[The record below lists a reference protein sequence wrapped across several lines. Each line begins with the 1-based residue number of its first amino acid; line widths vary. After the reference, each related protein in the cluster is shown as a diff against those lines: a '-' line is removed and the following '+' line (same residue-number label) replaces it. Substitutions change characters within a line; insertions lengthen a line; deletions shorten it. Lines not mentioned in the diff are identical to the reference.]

1 MADPEEPT
9 ETPADAELLD
19 AIAELWDELDPPPDD
34 LAEGVLARIETNDL
48 DAELLTLVEWDKEL
62 SGVRSVTMLRAPEEV
77 GTWSLEYLGPG
88 FRVQVRISRSA
99 RQARLDGWVVPAQ
112 PMTVFLTSMGKKP
125 TTDETRVGESGRFE
139 FPVTP
144 TGACRLTFVSEPVS
158 DQASG
163 PGSARPLVT
172 PPFWI

>member
-1 MADPEEPT
+1 MTGGDDETVADE
-9 ETPADAELLD
+9 ALLD
-19 AIAELWDELDPPPDD
+19 AIADLWTKLDPPPDD

-62 SGVRSVTMLRAPEEV
+62 LGVRSVTMLRAPDEV

-88 FRVQVRISRSA
+88 FRVQVRISRSQ

-112 PMTVFLTSMGKKP
+112 PMTVFLTSMGKNSS
-125 TTDETRVGESGRFE
+125 TDETQVSDSGRFE

-144 TGACRLTFVSEPVS
+144 TGACRLTFVNE
-158 DQASG
+158 SG
-163 PGSARPLVT
+163 SSRPLVT

>member
-1 MADPEEPT
+1 MAGPEPT
-9 ETPADAELLD
+9 DAVPTDEELLE
-19 AIAELWDELDPPPDD
+19 AIADLYDVLDPPPDD
-34 LAEGVLARIETNDL
+34 LTEGVLARIETNDL

-99 RQARLDGWVVPAQ
+99 RQARLDGWLVPAQ

-125 TTDETRVGESGRFE
+125 TTSETQVGDSGRFE

-144 TGACRLTFVSEPVS
+144 TGACRLTFVSDPS
-158 DQASG
+158 ST
-163 PGSARPLVT
+163 RPFVT

>member
-1 MADPEEPT
+1 MADPD
-9 ETPADAELLD
+9 ETSDEALLA
-19 AIAELWDELDPPPDD
+19 AIAELYETLDPPPDD

-62 SGVRSVTMLRAPEEV
+62 TGVRSVTMLRAPDEV

-88 FRVQVRISRSA
+88 FRVQVRISRSQ

-112 PMTVFLTSMGKKP
+112 PMTVFLTSMGKNSAVE
-125 TTDETRVGESGRFE
+125 ETRVGESGRFE
-139 FPVTP
+139 FSVAP
-144 TGACRLTFVSEPVS
+144 TGACRLTFVA
-158 DQASG
+158 DQTRDS
-163 PGSARPLVT
+163 RPLVT

>member
-1 MADPEEPT
+1 MADDQTPQDQAPD
-9 ETPADAELLD
+9 ETPDDAELLD
-19 AIAELWDELDPPPDD
+19 RVGDLWDVLDPPPDD

-62 SGVRSVTMLRAPEEV
+62 LGVRSVTMLRAPEEV

-88 FRVQVRISRSA
+88 FRVQVRISRTQ

-112 PMTVFLTSMGKKP
+112 PMTVFLTSMGGKKAI
-125 TTDETRVGESGRFE
+125 TDETQVGESGRFE

-144 TGACRLTFVSEPVS
+144 TGACRLTFVSDPS
-158 DQASG
+158 ST
-163 PGSARPLVT
+163 RPLVT

>member
-1 MADPEEPT
+1 MAGPENP
-9 ETPADAELLD
+9 ETPDETADDAALLD
-19 AIAELWDELDPPPDD
+19 AIADLWDQLDPPPDD

-88 FRVQVRISRSA
+88 FRVQVRISRGA

-112 PMTVFLTSMGKKP
+112 PMTVFLTSMGKKS
-125 TTDETRVGESGRFE
+125 TTEETQVGDSGRFE
-139 FPVTP
+139 IPVAP
-144 TGACRLTFVSEPVS
+144 TGACRLTFVSES
-158 DQASG
+158 SNN
-163 PGSARPLVT
+163 RPFVT

>member
-1 MADPEEPT
+1 MTRPEELPD
-9 ETPADAELLD
+9 EALLD
-19 AIAELWDELDPPPDD
+19 AIGELWDELDPPPDD

-62 SGVRSVTMLRAPEEV
+62 IGVRSVTMLRAPDEV

-88 FRVQVRISRSA
+88 FRVQVRISRSQ

-112 PMTVFLTSMGKKP
+112 PMTVFLTSMGKN
-125 TTDETRVGESGRFE
+125 TSTVEAQVGASGRFE
-139 FPVTP
+139 LPVAP
-144 TGACRLTFVSEPVS
+144 TGACRLTFVSDS
-158 DQASG
+158 S
-163 PGSARPLVT
+163 SARPLVT

>member
-1 MADPEEPT
+1 MADEPLTPEESA
-9 ETPADAELLD
+9 ADTELLD
-19 AIAELWDELDPPPDD
+19 AIAELWGVLDPPPED
-34 LAEGVLARIETNDL
+34 LSEGVLARIETNDL

-62 SGVRSVTMLRAPEEV
+62 SGVRSVTMLRAPDEV

-112 PMTVFLTSMGKKP
+112 PMTVFLTSMGKNS
-125 TTDETRVGESGRFE
+125 TSEETRVSDSGRFE

-144 TGACRLTFVSEPVS
+144 TGACRLTFVSDPS
-158 DQASG
+158 ST
-163 PGSARPLVT
+163 RPLVT

>member
-1 MADPEEPT
+1 MADEPLTPEESA
-9 ETPADAELLD
+9 ADTELLD
-19 AIAELWDELDPPPDD
+19 AIAELWGVLDPPPED
-34 LAEGVLARIETNDL
+34 LSEGVLARIETNDL

-62 SGVRSVTMLRAPEEV
+62 SGVRSVTMLRAPDEV

-112 PMTVFLTSMGKKP
+112 PMTVFLTSMG
-125 TTDETRVGESGRFE
+125 TNSTSEETRVSDSGRFE

-144 TGACRLTFVSEPVS
+144 TGACRLTFVSDPS
-158 DQASG
+158 ST
-163 PGSARPLVT
+163 RPLVT

>member
-1 MADPEEPT
+1 MGEPDEPT
-9 ETPADAELLD
+9 DEQLLE
-19 AIAELWDELDPPPDD
+19 AIAALWEQLDPPPED

-62 SGVRSVTMLRAPEEV
+62 SGVRSVTMLRAPDEV

-88 FRVQVRISRSA
+88 FRVQVRISRSQ

-112 PMTVFLTSMGKKP
+112 PMTVFLTSMGAKP
-125 TTDETRVGESGRFE
+125 TTDETQVGESGRFE

-144 TGACRLTFVSEPVS
+144 TGACRLTFVSDPS
-158 DQASG
+158 ST
-163 PGSARPLVT
+163 RPLVT